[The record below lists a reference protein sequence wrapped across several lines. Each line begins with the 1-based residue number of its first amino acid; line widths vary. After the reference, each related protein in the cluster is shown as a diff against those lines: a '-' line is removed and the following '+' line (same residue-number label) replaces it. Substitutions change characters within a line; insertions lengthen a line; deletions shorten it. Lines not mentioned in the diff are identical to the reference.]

1 MNTGRYCPRHPELE
15 THLLSTTNPIRNFCP
30 ACDYRY
36 TDEECLPR
44 PKEAVDHPSHY
55 GGKDNPYEHIKV
67 AEAWGLGY
75 HLGNATKYL
84 SRAGKKGAAKED
96 LKKALWYIVRAR
108 TFGVRRPTGEL
119 FKLSP
124 TNVAEAWGLSPALA
138 NVLEETVAG
147 SYGVAEKR
155 LQEIIDEG

>member
-1 MNTGRYCPRHPELE
+1 MVNCELCGKPMPPGEEMFKFHGWSGPCPV
-15 THLLSTTNPIRNFCP
+15 
-30 ACDYRY
+30 AVA
-36 TDEECLPR
+36 